1 MPPTAIPAAADV
13 GIGLAGRSRVRLSHP
28 SGGTVEVYAH
38 GGQVLTWRHPS
49 GDVLF
54 LSARADKH
62 QEKHAGIPVI
72 FPQFGH
78 GFGALARLLPQHGFA
93 RDSEWESA
101 AQGVDA
107 AGRATATFTLAATPA
122 TRALWPHEFALE
134 LVVALAGDLSLTL
147 HVRNHGTAAMPFTGG
162 LHTYF
167 RVPDVRSARIEGLQ
181 GLRYR
186 DNTANWAEST
196 ESAAA
201 LVPDGETDRVYLGAP
216 SRIRLRGGRR
226 SLRIENSG
234 FASVVVWNPG
244 PGSDDK
250 YDFAP
255 GEWSQ
260 FVCIE
265 PATVFEPIVVQP
277 GATWRG
283 EHRITVE

>member
-1 MPPTAIPAAADV
+1 MPHTSLSAAADV
-13 GIGLAGRSRVRLSHP
+13 GNGIAGRSRVQLSHP
-28 SGGTVEVYAH
+28 AGGTADVYAH
-38 GGQVLTWRHPS
+38 GGQVLTWRHPT

-54 LSARADKH
+54 LSTRADKH

-93 RDSEWESA
+93 RDREWRIA
-101 AQGVDA
+101 GHGVDG
-107 AGRATATFTLAATPA
+107 AGRATATLTLAATPE

-134 LVVALAGDLSLTL
+134 LLVALGVELSLTL
-147 HVRNHGTAAMPFTGG
+147 HVSNHGTAPMPFTGG
-162 LHTYF
+162 LHSYF
-167 RVPDVRSARIEGLQ
+167 RVADVRNARVEGLQ

-196 ESAAA
+196 ESAPA
-201 LVPDGETDRVYLGAP
+201 LVPNGETDRVYLGAP
-216 SRIRLRGGRR
+216 SRIRLRDGAR

-234 FASVVVWNPG
+234 FASVVIWNPG

-265 PATVFEPIVVQP
+265 PATVFTPIVVEP
-277 GATWRG
+277 GATWKA
-283 EHRITVE
+283 EHHIAVE